1 MNDAP
6 KFRSDAKIKWY
17 RSKVD
22 PTLMSELLQ
31 KNDFQGFRH
40 SLGHLALFFTTG
52 MLAYFTFRQIHVS
65 NWIWTVPLLLLA
77 LFIHGTFTTFLG
89 GHTCHELGHRT
100 PFKTKAWN
108 DFFLKIFAFIGWW
121 DYVWFRPSH
130 IKHHQL
136 TVHHD
141 YDGEVVLPLK
151 FSLKDWKFWLTLFAW
166 NPLDTWNTLKLY
178 YKRATGRMDNEWYEF
193 LIPENNR
200 KLRYEH
206 RDWARFTLIGHAA
219 LATLF
224 IATGHW
230 FLIVVFTFGK
240 HYCNWLS
247 FMCGMPQHIGLPP
260 NTPDFRLC
268 CRTFTC
274 SWFPAFLYWNMQYH
288 IEHHMF
294 PAVPFFNL
302 PKLREAIAHDLP
314 PAPHGLFATW
324 KEILV
329 IHRQQ
334 ITDPDYVFVP
344 NLPQSKGDQVQDEV
358 LEREAAHSLD

>member
-121 DYVWFRPSH
+121 DYVWFRPS
-130 IKHHQL
+130 L
-136 TVHHD
+136 TCTGFVGH
-141 YDGEVVLPLK
+141 GIL
-151 FSLKDWKFWLTLFAW
+151 
-166 NPLDTWNTLKLY
+166 LY
-178 YKRATGRMDNEWYEF
+178 S
-193 LIPENNR
+193 
-200 KLRYEH
+200 
-206 RDWARFTLIGHAA
+206 
-219 LATLF
+219 LF
-224 IATGHW
+224 I
-230 FLIVVFTFGK
+230 
-240 HYCNWLS
+240 
-247 FMCGMPQHIGLPP
+247 
-260 NTPDFRLC
+260 D
-268 CRTFTC
+268 
-274 SWFPAFLYWNMQYH
+274 
-288 IEHHMF
+288 
-294 PAVPFFNL
+294 
-302 PKLREAIAHDLP
+302 
-314 PAPHGLFATW
+314 
-324 KEILV
+324 
-329 IHRQQ
+329 
-334 ITDPDYVFVP
+334 
-344 NLPQSKGDQVQDEV
+344 
-358 LEREAAHSLD
+358 